1 MYILDIFVPLWKKW
15 TLKNI
20 DGDSRFW
27 EILYNFTENKDPEE
41 EMETYS
47 LIVLHSDMHYYPV
60 SKCMFYYS

>member
-15 TLKNI
+15 TLKNT

-27 EILYNFTENKDPEE
+27 EILCNFTENKDPEE

-60 SKCMFYYS
+60 SKCMFY